1 MDDKLKSLI
10 GQYCQYPSAGIW
22 TAIFEYVHDWP
33 YPTEDMG
40 GYIKAYET
48 MIEYIR
54 RFDRAYQLC
63 GRGFDGEKADALED
77 TVSECYFGYWEATRY

>member
-1 MDDKLKSLI
+1 MFTNKVRFGVQK
-10 GQYCQYPSAGIW
+10 
-22 TAIFEYVHDWP
+22 
-33 YPTEDMG
+33 MG
-40 GYIKAYET
+40 VTTGYIKAYET